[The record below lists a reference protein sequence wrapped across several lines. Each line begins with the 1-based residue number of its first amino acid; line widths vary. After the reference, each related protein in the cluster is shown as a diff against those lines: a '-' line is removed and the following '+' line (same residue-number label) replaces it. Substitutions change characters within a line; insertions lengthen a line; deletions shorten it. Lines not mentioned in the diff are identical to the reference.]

1 MKTSLASGGACLSV
15 LLALLLLRGCG
26 GSGSGG
32 GGKTVSPPPT
42 PPPAT
47 LPPPGPPLVRVSGAS
62 PFAAGCGAGG
72 PDTLYVNAEVE
83 PYLAVNPANPSNFV
97 GVWQQDR
104 WSGGSAQGILAAAS
118 FDGGATWKSQPL
130 PVSLCGGGTF
140 NRASDPWVTFSP
152 NGAVYAASLSSGGEP
167 LKAGSTSAI
176 LVLRSADGGQT
187 WSAPVALI
195 HDGSQAFNDKES
207 ITADP
212 NDPAFVYAV
221 WDRITP
227 ADTGPSWFARTTDG
241 GATWEAARAIYD
253 PGANAQTIGNEI
265 AVLADGTVIDFFLEV
280 DNAFTGTPHSMLRIV
295 RSADRGET
303 WSAPIT
309 IAEDLAVGTRD
320 PDTGNGVRD
329 GSLVPQIAAGP
340 GGNLAAVWQDA
351 RFSDGQ
357 HDGIAISSSSDGGLT
372 WSTPA
377 QINAEPSVPA
387 FVPSVRILADGTIG
401 VSYYDFRDNT
411 ADTRTL
417 PTSYWLTQSTDGV
430 NWSES
435 RIAEPF
441 DLNLAPNADGLFVG
455 DYEALAEGAGTFVP
469 FYVQTNNDGTA
480 NRTDVY
486 VLPPQAQTAL
496 VRRVQARSSPAQPV
510 VSPAF
515 RRRVGNNL
523 IRQVRREFQERERP
537 SPP

>member
-1 MKTSLASGGACLSV
+1 
-15 LLALLLLRGCG
+15 
-26 GSGSGG
+26 
-32 GGKTVSPPPT
+32 
-42 PPPAT
+42 
-47 LPPPGPPLVRVSGAS
+47 
-62 PFAAGCGAGG
+62 
-72 PDTLYVNAEVE
+72 
-83 PYLAVNPANPSNFV
+83 
-97 GVWQQDR
+97 
-104 WSGGSAQGILAAAS
+104 
-118 FDGGATWKSQPL
+118 
-130 PVSLCGGGTF
+130 
-140 NRASDPWVTFSP
+140 
-152 NGAVYAASLSSGGEP
+152 
-167 LKAGSTSAI
+167 
-176 LVLRSADGGQT
+176 
-187 WSAPVALI
+187 
-195 HDGSQAFNDKES
+195 
-207 ITADP
+207 
-212 NDPAFVYAV
+212 
-221 WDRITP
+221 
-227 ADTGPSWFARTTDG
+227 
-241 GATWEAARAIYD
+241 
-253 PGANAQTIGNEI
+253 
-265 AVLADGTVIDFFLEV
+265 
-280 DNAFTGTPHSMLRIV
+280 
-295 RSADRGET
+295 
-303 WSAPIT
+303 
-309 IAEDLAVGTRD
+309 
-320 PDTGNGVRD
+320 
-329 GSLVPQIAAGP
+329 VPQIAAGP

-357 HDGIAISSSSDGGLT
+357 DDGIAISSSSDGGLT

-387 FVPSVRILADGTIG
+387 FVPSVRILTDGTIG

-455 DYEALAEGAGTFVP
+455 DYEALAEGGGTFVP